1 MIFVSGIHGVGKTF
15 FANQVKEQLGIATY
29 SASQLITEK
38 RSRGFAANKIVE
50 DIDEN
55 QLYLLAAID
64 ELRDKG
70 EEFIL
75 DGHFCLLKGDGFI
88 SRIPMNTFTSL
99 KPDKIVLLTEHPA
112 VIAARR
118 LKRDGIVVK
127 ESDIDSFQRE
137 EMSYAEEVA
146 RELGVELIV
155 SLGGSDLMSIMQR
168 IRQGGL

>member
-38 RSRGFAANKIVE
+38 RNKGFAVNKIVE

-55 QLYLLAAID
+55 QSFLLAAID
-64 ELRDKG
+64 ELREKG
-70 EEFIL
+70 DEFIL
-75 DGHFCLLKGDGFI
+75 DGHFCLLNQDGFI

-99 KPDKIVLLTEHPA
+99 KPDKIVLLTEQPA
-112 VIAARR
+112 VIATRR
-118 LKRDGIVVK
+118 LTRDGIVVE
-127 ESDIDSFQRE
+127 ESDIDAFQNE

-146 RELGVELIV
+146 RELGVELLV
-155 SLGGSDLMSIMQR
+155 SLGDSDLKSIIQR